1 MRLVAAV
8 LLVAV
13 SPALAEHPTRLA
25 PESPDDG
32 AVTGRKPRFV
42 LRAAGDS
49 AEGARYRI
57 ELSRDA
63 FRTIAYTFDQV
74 ADPNGW
80 VYAAD
85 SDASGP
91 GAVYTPRRPID
102 AGRYAWRVSSWD
114 GVTWRVAPASFRF
127 DVDDVPP
134 ADVSRIAMTRDLA
147 RGCVRLVWDP
157 VSTDARGGSE
167 RIARYHVLRFTEASS
182 SASAGA
188 EVGEA
193 KAPSFEDCDPAL
205 ADRPL
210 LYYRVVPEDEAG
222 NVPAAGSSFK
232 R

>member
-1 MRLVAAV
+1 MRLAAAV

-13 SPALAEHPTRLA
+13 SPALAEHPARLA

-49 AEGARYRI
+49 AETARYRI

-85 SDASGP
+85 VP
-91 GAVYTPRRPID
+91 GAVYTPRRPIA
-102 AGRYAWRVSSWD
+102 AGRYAWRVASWD
-114 GVTWRVAPASFRF
+114 GVTWRVAPGSFRL

-157 VSTDARGGSE
+157 VSTDVRGGSE
-167 RIARYHVLRFTEASS
+167 RIARYRVLRFTDASS
-182 SASAGA
+182 SASAA
-188 EVGEA
+188 VEVGEA

-210 LYYRVVPEDEAG
+210 VYYRVVPEDEAG
-222 NVPAAGSSFK
+222 NVPVAGSSLK